1 MTGVP
6 VPERLRRTIDAWE
19 GPAGQDWLA
28 RLPAAVEE
36 FAERWGLTV
45 ERVPEPGGQISL
57 VVLVRTGDGA
67 PAVLKLGLVGPE
79 TAQEPAALACWD
91 GAGAVRLLEA
101 DPERGAMLLERL
113 SGEVSLRS
121 LAASRA
127 MLEAAETIRRLWIPA
142 PDGHPFTTVEQRVRE
157 LLPTLL
163 VRRDAAGN
171 EELRPLADEAAAA
184 AEALLAE
191 PPAEEG
197 PVLLHGDFH
206 QGNVLAGERMKWLA
220 IDPKPLVGERAY
232 DLAWLVR
239 DRLDTL
245 AGSPGPASATRRRLG
260 RLADAL
266 EVDQD
271 RLRGWSLFRAVEAGL
286 WCLAVGDRQG
296 GELLLEFASWVSA

>member
-1 MTGVP
+1 
-6 VPERLRRTIDAWE
+6 
-19 GPAGQDWLA
+19 
-28 RLPAAVEE
+28 
-36 FAERWGLTV
+36 
-45 ERVPEPGGQISL
+45 
-57 VVLVRTGDGA
+57 
-67 PAVLKLGLVGPE
+67 
-79 TAQEPAALACWD
+79 
-91 GAGAVRLLEA
+91 
-101 DPERGAMLLERL
+101 
-113 SGEVSLRS
+113 
-121 LAASRA
+121 
-127 MLEAAETIRRLWIPA
+127 
-142 PDGHPFTTVEQRVRE
+142 VEQAIGIRE
-157 LLPTLL
+157 QL
-163 VRRDAAGN
+163 V
-171 EELRPLADEAAAA
+171 
-184 AEALLAE
+184 AEAGE
-191 PPAEEG
+191 PL
-197 PVLLHGDFH
+197 LLHGDFH